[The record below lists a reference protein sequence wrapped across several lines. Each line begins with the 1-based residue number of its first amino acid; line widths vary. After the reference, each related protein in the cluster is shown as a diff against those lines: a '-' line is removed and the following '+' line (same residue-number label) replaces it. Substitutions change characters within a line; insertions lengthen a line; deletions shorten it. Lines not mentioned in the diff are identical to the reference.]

1 MATSRILGLLAV
13 ATLVGIMPANGQ
25 QVSTPANRNRRVI
38 TTEEIEQAQ
47 ETNALQVVEKLRPEF
62 LRRMSQRQTLG
73 VGGTA
78 GGAGGRTYGGGAGA
92 TGSAGGAGAAE
103 DQGPV
108 YSQPDPQPTA
118 AVFVDGT
125 QMGGTDE
132 LRQIAANTVEE
143 IRYLSGSDAQTKYGP
158 RFPAGVIEVTLKN
171 H

>member
-13 ATLVGIMPANGQ
+13 ATLVGVVPAGGQ

-47 ETNALQVVEKLRPEF
+47 ETNAFQVVEKLRPEF
-62 LRRMSQRQTLG
+62 LRRMSQRHTLG
-73 VGGTA
+73 AGGA
-78 GGAGGRTYGGGAGA
+78 AAGAGGRTYGGGAGA
-92 TGSAGGAGAAE
+92 TGGAGGATPAE
-103 DQGPV
+103 DQGSA
-108 YSQPDPQPTA
+108 YAQPATPATA

-125 QMGGTDE
+125 EMGGLEE
-132 LRQIAANTVEE
+132 LREIPSNTVEE